1 MHLEAEYFQELELGH
16 SIVCGSLNLH
26 YSIVYTKQKIK
37 ATYILIY
44 YLNQRKKK
52 YILKLK

>member
-16 SIVCGSLNLH
+16 SIVCGTLNLY

-37 ATYILIY
+37 AIIYLYII
-44 YLNQRKKK
+44 
-52 YILKLK
+52 